1 MEIIIGR
8 QGTQKIPITNPT
20 VSRKHCKVIDNG
32 DGTYIIENLSPSGTK
47 VDGVEIIRATAKPN
61 SRIQLGQNFSSTLVE
76 LIGVPQAASKPQT
89 QSTSAKPV
97 AQGTSSTRTQP
108 EVKTFNISHL
118 RRVWED
124 YNNASIEIADKKR
137 KIGLVRGGGMLFA
150 MGGGLVV
157 ALTSLSVLG
166 TVFSGIGFATM
177 AYSFIGMKNDETA
190 AEKQERRDA
199 FELKW
204 ICPNPECKRP
214 LPLKSY
220 RVFIQTVKECPCCK
234 CKFVEK

>member
-89 QSTSAKPV
+89 QSTSAKPA

-124 YNNASIEIADKKR
+124 YNNANIEMADSQR
-137 KIGLVRGGGMLFA
+137 KINLIRSGLGIFTMCA
-150 MGGGLVV
+150 MPTIYFLGPVGY
-157 ALTSLSVLG
+157 ALTGIGVLG
-166 TVFSGIGFATM
+166 NI
-177 AYSFIGMKNDETA
+177 YSFAGMRNAETA
-190 AEKQERRDA
+190 AEKQERKDA
-199 FELKW
+199 FDLKW
-204 ICPNPECKRP
+204 ICPNPDCKRS